1 MFRLSPFR
9 PVLGGIVL
17 ALAVTT
23 ARADECVAI
32 DFPMSGR
39 KVVASGLAAPPRQ
52 VATPDGRGYAEV
64 LLRPARKDYQVFLT
78 LVFQED
84 GERGLALFWKGDV
97 SGRQVTLSENLAEG
111 VVGLNRRTI
120 LLPAEISNEAGRLY
134 VIGRQDRL
142 VRLRIDW
149 CQPATTAVAA
159 DQERPALLLGGS
171 RLFEREVTGQAVMTP
186 PDVWFGRVLD
196 AALQDGVADL
206 SENTELVVPLKGVAG
221 TVRLRARFLGLSLGR
236 GVRVWVNGRP
246 AGRLVPAIPS
256 LTDPGYVRRD
266 KRTAYAGWREAALL
280 LPADSL
286 KDGENSI
293 IFESPGAGVYLS
305 GAALEI
311 ESPESSETALSGED
325 TPSAPA
331 PAPELRPTPTP
342 TPPEDLPVAPLHL
355 DLEPP
360 SPFAPMPAP
369 SPSPSSVEPSL
380 EPEDSVMDSP
390 GA

>member
-1 MFRLSPFR
+1 MFR
-9 PVLGGIVL
+9 PVRLRLLLGGL
-17 ALAVTT
+17 ALALG
-23 ARADECVAI
+23 AGWLRADECVAI

-78 LVFQED
+78 FVFRED
-84 GERGLALFWKGDV
+84 GDRGLALFWKGDT

-120 LLPAEISNEAGRLY
+120 LLPAEISNEPGRLY
-134 VIGRQDRL
+134 VIGRQDL
-142 VRLRIDW
+142 LLRLRIDW
-149 CQPATTAVAA
+149 CQPATTAIAA
-159 DQERPALLLGGS
+159 DQERPALLLGGG
-171 RLFEREVTGQAVMTP
+171 RLFDRDLTGQGAMTP
-186 PDVWFGRVLD
+186 PDAWFGRVLD
-196 AALQDGVADL
+196 AALQDGVADI
-206 SENTELVVPLKGVAG
+206 SENTELVVPLKGTAD

-236 GVRVWVNGRP
+236 GVRVWVNGRA

-266 KRTAYAGWREAALL
+266 KRTVYAGWREAALL
-280 LPADSL
+280 LPPDSL

-293 IFESPGAGVYLS
+293 LFESPGPGVYLS

-311 ESPESSETALSGED
+311 ESPEAPAAAPAGED
-325 TPSAPA
+325 TTAA
-331 PAPELRPTPTP
+331 PAPELAPAPTPAA
-342 TPPEDLPVAPLHL
+342 DFPVAPLHL
-355 DLEPP
+355 ITEPP
-360 SPFAPMPAP
+360 PAARP
-369 SPSPSSVEPSL
+369 ELLPPADP